1 MLKRFVNFNLNL
13 ILRYYLLQWRLWKF
27 NQRVNVEEVT
37 LPLLITMAE
46 LNDLALLSAAS
57 PAVVKELEITSRFL
71 NAVELVEWLD
81 LLTLEIANERYITN
95 NVNIMYVLKNEW
107 TVRMNAFLYR
117 GAKVVHADEL
127 QVQLLARYIKL
138 HSTVND
144 LKSESYRKYVAR
156 IIKPLIREVITTQE
170 ALVYL
175 ALNYEKIKGHND

>member
-1 MLKRFVNFNLNL
+1 
-13 ILRYYLLQWRLWKF
+13 LWKF

-81 LLTLEIANERYITN
+81 LLALEIANERYIT
-95 NVNIMYVLKNEW
+95 
-107 TVRMNAFLYR
+107 
-117 GAKVVHADEL
+117 KVVHADEL
-127 QVQLLARYIKL
+127 QVQLLASYIKL